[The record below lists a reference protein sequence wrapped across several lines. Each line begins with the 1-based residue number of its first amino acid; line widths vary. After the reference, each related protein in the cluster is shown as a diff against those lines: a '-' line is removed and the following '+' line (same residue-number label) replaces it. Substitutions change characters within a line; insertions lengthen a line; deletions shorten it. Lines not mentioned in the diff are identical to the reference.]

1 MAIMTP
7 QLFDCPSPSSGRH
20 TGNLMMLDQITPG
33 SQVHIKVVKRPT
45 NAAASK
51 TLARL
56 LSKDAT
62 VAIENKR
69 LDKVRKSNYK
79 PRMRGGRL
87 YGGQMVKLHPVKGQL
102 GDAGTV
108 TATLDVL
115 TDLKSVSRFVSVE
128 AAS

>member
-1 MAIMTP
+1 M
-7 QLFDCPSPSSGRH
+7 S
-20 TGNLMMLDQITPG
+20 LDKITPG
-33 SQVHIKVVKRPT
+33 GQVHVKVVKRPT

-51 TLARL
+51 TLARI
-56 LSKDAT
+56 LSKDA
-62 VAIENKR
+62 VVQEENKR

-87 YGGQMVKLHPVKGQL
+87 YGGHMVKLHPVKGRL
-102 GDAGTV
+102 GESGTV

-115 TDLKSVSRFVSVE
+115 ADLKSVSRFVSVE